1 MFTQMGTSGNL
12 PFYFFNTT
20 LLYYTLLYYTLLYYT
35 IQIYPPYP
43 YPPLT
48 PMRPRNA
55 PLLPF
60 VFFISLSFSLLFARF
75 HGVVGYHITFT

>member
-12 PFYFFNTT
+12 PFSFFI
-20 LLYYTLLYYTLLYYT
+20 LLYYTLHYIT
-35 IQIYPPYP
+35 IQYITIQFYPPYP